1 MQTFLFR
8 CRIASCGFVCEIPD
22 ETSLEDAEEIIHGH
36 SYDIHLESPI
46 ESQRLVYRHTVSSL
60 FPRNMAPKKD
70 QSTSRIM
77 TNDPYFNT
85 TVSKISDR
93 EIFFPAPHLYK
104 IDCSYDSSNASCL
117 FGNGDEIR
125 QAEEFNED
133 TLLRLRISHDA
144 QKAPVDV
151 RSYWVRAISAD
162 NLTKVGDEF
171 NGIDSVSC
179 QDSFLEVRLVFIS
192 VINSVEDQKRPHV
205 RIIYV
210 HGEIV

>member
-1 MQTFLFR
+1 M
-8 CRIASCGFVCEIPD
+8 PD
-22 ETSLEDAEEIIHGH
+22 AMTTQDAEEIIHGH

-85 TVSKISDR
+85 TVSIISDS

-117 FGNGDEIR
+117 FGNGDVIN
-125 QAEEFNED
+125 QAEEFNDD
-133 TLLRLRISHDA
+133 TTLRLRISHDA

-151 RSYWVRAISAD
+151 RSYWVRSISTG
-162 NLTKVGDEF
+162 NSTKVGDDF
-171 NGIDSVSC
+171 DGIDSVMC
-179 QDSFLEVRLVFIS
+179 QDSFLEVRFILII
-192 VINSVEDQKRPHV
+192 VTNFAENQKTSDYMYSIKRNIS
-205 RIIYV
+205 RIV
-210 HGEIV
+210 LPRSSF